1 MHFHPWI
8 CNYFGTRKQS
18 NIARFHI
25 WPHGTNLAIVPLRQR
40 QRVLPWRQQSKSAL
54 TNKCFMSIK
63 FRINDVY
70 RWIRKVDHYW
80 KCFKCLSEKVMIYI
94 LTPSE
99 IILMCWFRETFLIII
114 HVETNCAAYYF
125 CWNIQRLLKT
135 KIFCNMNIFTV
146 TIAEFNESLL
156 NKSLNC
162 FLV

>member
-25 WPHGTNLAIVPLRQR
+25 WPHGTNLSIVPLWQR

-63 FRINDVY
+63 FHINNMY

-80 KCFKCLSEKVMIYI
+80 KCCKCLSEKVMIYI

-99 IILMCWFRETFLIII
+99 IILMCWFRENFLLLSS
-114 HVETNCAAYYF
+114 
-125 CWNIQRLLKT
+125 WNQLCCLLFLLKYT
-135 KIFCNMNIFTV
+135 ALIKNKIFCNMNIFTV
-146 TIAEFNESLL
+146 TIAEFNASLL
-156 NKSLNC
+156 NKILIAS
-162 FLV
+162 